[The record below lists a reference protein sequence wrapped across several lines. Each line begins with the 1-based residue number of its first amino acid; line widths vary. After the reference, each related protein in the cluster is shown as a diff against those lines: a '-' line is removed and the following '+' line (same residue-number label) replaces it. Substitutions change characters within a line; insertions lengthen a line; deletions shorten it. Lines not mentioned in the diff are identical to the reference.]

1 MWERLQQD
9 HNLVIGKETVR
20 HVLRIVD
27 PEGVEQRSRHRLR
40 RRKKGAKKGR
50 EKQKIKWNCWMALT
64 GLRTTWPY
72 DVIYISNDTVSISR
86 QLRG

>member
-1 MWERLQQD
+1 MWQRLQQD
-9 HNLVIGKETVR
+9 DNLVIGKEAVR

-40 RRKKGAKKGR
+40 RRKKRRQKKSR

-64 GLRTTWPY
+64 GLRTT
-72 DVIYISNDTVSISR
+72 
-86 QLRG
+86 

>member
-1 MWERLQQD
+1 MWQRLQQD

-27 PEGVEQRSRHRLR
+27 TEGVKQRSRHRLR
-40 RRKKGAKKGR
+40 RRKKRR
-50 EKQKIKWNCWMALT
+50 EKTARKTENKVELLDGTYRA
-64 GLRTTWPY
+64 PY

-86 QLRG
+86 RLRG

>member
-1 MWERLQQD
+1 MWQRLQQD

-40 RRKKGAKKGR
+40 RRKKGAKKKRR
-50 EKQKIKWNCWMALT
+50 EKKARKTENKVELPDGSYRA
-64 GLRTTWPY
+64 P
-72 DVIYISNDTVSISR
+72 
-86 QLRG
+86 